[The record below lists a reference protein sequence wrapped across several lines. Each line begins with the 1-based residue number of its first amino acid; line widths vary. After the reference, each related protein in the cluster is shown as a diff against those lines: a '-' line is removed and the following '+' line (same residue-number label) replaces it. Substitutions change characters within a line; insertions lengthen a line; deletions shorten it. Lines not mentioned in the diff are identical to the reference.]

1 MLYRLDKK
9 VYRLEEGETLKED
22 DLYVEIMTKQEFAA
36 KYNKLVRDHLLMRSM
51 EKVQHCKADV
61 LPDCIIGTIL
71 MPIKSN
77 LQAEKIGFGFYLDKA
92 KLIFVDDS
100 GEVERMFEGF
110 EQRQILDKAYVAH
123 AFYEFLDYMV
133 LEDAEFLDQYE
144 ESLSAKEDEMAENV
158 NEIPKDFNQF
168 VLGTRKD
175 LMALRTYYK
184 QLVDMGYSLEHCQS
198 EAVSEADCAL
208 FAIFADHVQRLFS
221 DAETLREYTLQIRDM
236 YQAKIDVRQN
246 KVMQFLTIVTT
257 IFMPLTLITGWY
269 GMNFRIMPELQWTYG
284 YAGVILLAIAL
295 IIAEVV
301 IFKKNRWL

>member
-1 MLYRLDKK
+1 MFYRLDKK
-9 VYRLEEGETLKED
+9 IYRLQEGEAIGPGE
-22 DLYVEIMTKQEFAA
+22 LYVEIMTKQEYKN
-36 KYNKLVRDHLLMRSM
+36 KYDKLVRDHLLMRSM

-71 MPIKSN
+71 MPLKSD
-77 LQAEKIGFGFYLDKA
+77 LQAQKIGFGYYMDQT
-92 KLIFVDDS
+92 KLIFIDDS
-100 GEVERMFEGF
+100 GEVERMFGEF
-110 EQRQILDKAYVAH
+110 EKLQILEKSYIAH

-133 LEDAEFLDQYE
+133 SEDSEFLDQYE
-144 ESLSAKEDEMAENV
+144 TSLSNKEDEMAENV
-158 NEIPKDFNQF
+158 NEIPKDFDMF

-184 QLVDMGYSLEHCQS
+184 QLVDMAYTLEHCQNG
-198 EAVSEADCAL
+198 VITEADCVL

-269 GMNFRIMPELQWTYG
+269 GMNFSIMPELHWAYG
-284 YAGVILLAIAL
+284 YGTVIVLAIL
-295 IIAEVV
+295 MIITEIV
-301 IFKKNRWL
+301 IFKKNKWL